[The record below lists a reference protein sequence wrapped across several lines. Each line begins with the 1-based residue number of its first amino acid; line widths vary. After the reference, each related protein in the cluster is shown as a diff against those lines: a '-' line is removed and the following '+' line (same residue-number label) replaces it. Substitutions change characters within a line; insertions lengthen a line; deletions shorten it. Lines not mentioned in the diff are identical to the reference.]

1 MGDIVKVYDN
11 EMIPADM
18 LLIFGGSKN
27 RPRSAFVNTKN
38 IDGYYPS
45 PRLSILTQTATTA
58 S

>member
-38 IDGYYPS
+38 IDG
-45 PRLSILTQTATTA
+45 
-58 S
+58 